1 MTPPLAFQIDGS
13 NAKPDQGSVPL
24 KQRPAYPPAKI

>member
-1 MTPPLAFQIDGS
+1 MTPSLAFQTDGS
-13 NAKPDQGSVPL
+13 NAKPNQTSVPL